1 MTTSHC
7 LTYTRALFVLLSIG
21 ISPLLAA
28 ASGPADT
35 GVTKAKV
42 EITYR
47 KVKENKAYI
56 EPSTGQHINIKVT
69 PPADM
74 GKDSYVLVEMF
85 NNTQHYI
92 SVVDFDMV
100 LYNDEGFDLTAH
112 VNCTDMRAGRS
123 ALRKVRANGK
133 GPFPI
138 VDKIRLDHLQMLN
151 DKAIK
156 VIAHTYVDLV
166 VK

>member
-1 MTTSHC
+1 MTIHSSRNGIC
-7 LTYTRALFVLLSIG
+7 AWLLFFAFAAPGWEKARAG
-21 ISPLLAA
+21 T
-28 ASGPADT
+28 GDT
-35 GVTKAKV
+35 DKAKV

-47 KVKENKAYI
+47 KIKDIKAYV
-56 EPSTGQHINIKVT
+56 EPSSGQHIEIKIT
-69 PPADM
+69 PPPTM

-85 NNTQHYI
+85 NRTQHYI
-92 SVVDFDMV
+92 SIVDFD
-100 LYNDEGFDLTAH
+100 LTLFNDEGFDLTAH

-123 ALRKVRANGK
+123 ALRKVRANGN

-138 VDKIRLDHLQMLN
+138 VDKVRLEHLQMLN

-156 VIAHTYVDLV
+156 VVAHTYVDLV